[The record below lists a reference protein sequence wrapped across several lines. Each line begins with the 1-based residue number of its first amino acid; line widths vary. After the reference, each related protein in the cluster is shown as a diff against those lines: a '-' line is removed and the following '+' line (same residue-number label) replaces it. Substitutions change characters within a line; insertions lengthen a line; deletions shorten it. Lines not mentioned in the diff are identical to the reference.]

1 MLNCHAWLDFLAS
14 SNEPSRSRDRREDRL
29 RLPPPPP
36 PLLAAEVVK
45 WSDDQL
51 EKERRRSANSEK
63 AEEGIEGE
71 EGEREK
77 RTWCYNFSASFF
89 AKFFSPRRRGGDS
102 QGRTDWKRIKGGRR

>member
-1 MLNCHAWLDFLAS
+1 M
-14 SNEPSRSRDRREDRL
+14 
-29 RLPPPPP
+29 
-36 PLLAAEVVK
+36 VK

-71 EGEREK
+71 EGGREK

-89 AKFFSPRRRGGDS
+89 AKFFSPRRRGGGQPGEDGLEKD
-102 QGRTDWKRIKGGRR
+102 QGRTEVEKKNPAKRGEAVFRLVSPTVSLFLQKKERLEADIAD